1 MENKFFDEFN
11 WKKPIIGMLH
21 LKGGSDE
28 EVFSLAKKEIK
39 TYYECGIDAIIV
51 ENYFGTYHHMVKVLE
66 YLKENYKGRLI
77 YGVNCLYQ
85 NTMTFELAIKYNAE
99 FVQIDAISG
108 HVKPRE
114 DISYNEFIKL
124 YRQRYDGFIIG
135 GVRFKH
141 CPYESGRT
149 LEEDLNIALTRCDA
163 IAVSEDETGQET
175 SMKKINSFRNI
186 IGDFPLIVGAG
197 MTAENCKKQLAVADG
212 GIIGSY
218 FKDTYKADGIV
229 DADHVKNVLTER
241 DTFLKGE

>member
-1 MENKFFDEFN
+1 MAKNFLEEMN

-21 LKGGSDE
+21 LKGETDE
-28 EVFSLAKKEIK
+28 EVLELAKQEID
-39 TYYECGIDAIIV
+39 TYYKSGIDAIIV

-66 YLKENYKGRLI
+66 YLHKNYKDRLV

-85 NTMTFELAIKYNAE
+85 NTMTFELAIKYEAA

-114 DISYNEFIKL
+114 DISYHEFIKL
-124 YRQRYDGFIIG
+124 YRTRYNGLILG

-141 CPYESGRT
+141 CPYESGRS
-149 LEEDLNIALTRCDA
+149 LEEDLKIALTRCDA
-163 IAVSEDETGQET
+163 IAVSQDETGQET
-175 SMKKINSFRNI
+175 SMEKISKFREI

-197 MTAENCKKQLAVADG
+197 MTAENCKKQLEVADG

-218 FKDTYKADGIV
+218 FKDTYEAHGIV
-229 DADHVKNVLTER
+229 DPTHVKAVLDAR
-241 DTFLKGE
+241 DEYLKGE